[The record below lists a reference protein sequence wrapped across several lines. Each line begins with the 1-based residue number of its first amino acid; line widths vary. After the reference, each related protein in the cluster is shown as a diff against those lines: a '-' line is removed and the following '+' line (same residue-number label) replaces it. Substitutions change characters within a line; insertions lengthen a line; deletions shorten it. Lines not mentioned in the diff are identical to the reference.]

1 MKQRNLF
8 GRALSNF
15 PGCGITNMTEA
26 WRVKHSESAR
36 NRETRKRRPHL
47 WAFAGAGSEAA
58 ACWDACGPLEGP
70 ATSLARAPAKAAAL
84 GDWAFLAGRWAA
96 SGGAAAAAAAR
107 LPWALPAP
115 PAGECSCVV
124 DAIFCLR
131 RGEPPVGA
139 AALAVRCGHG
149 GLSRALLIVNRV
161 SAAAVPG
168 LTG

>member
-1 MKQRNLF
+1 M
-8 GRALSNF
+8 
-15 PGCGITNMTEA
+15 
-26 WRVKHSESAR
+26 
-36 NRETRKRRPHL
+36 
-47 WAFAGAGSEAA
+47 WAFGGAGSEAA

-70 ATSLARAPAKAAAL
+70 ATSSVRAPAKAAAL
-84 GDWAFLAGRWAA
+84 GADWDFLPGRCAA
-96 SGGAAAAAAAR
+96 SGGAASAAAAL

-124 DAIFCLR
+124 DAIFCPP
-131 RGEPPVGA
+131 RGEPPGGM

-149 GLSRALLIVNRV
+149 GLSGALLIVNRV